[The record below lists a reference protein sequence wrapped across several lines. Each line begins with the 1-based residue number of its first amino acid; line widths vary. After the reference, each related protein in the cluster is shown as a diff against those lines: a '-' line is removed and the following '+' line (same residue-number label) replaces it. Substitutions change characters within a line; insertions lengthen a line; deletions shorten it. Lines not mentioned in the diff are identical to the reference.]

1 MERLY
6 LALLPLT
13 AVLLVIGRLTMGVFY
28 ALGFGPLLSWV
39 WSSFVAAN
47 TWWSKALIA
56 VGTLGGIAA
65 FAPVVWWAAKKIN
78 DELRT

>member
-13 AVLLVIGRLTMGVFY
+13 AVLLVIGRLTMGGLLRPWFRTI
-28 ALGFGPLLSWV
+28 AELGVELVRSA
-39 WSSFVAAN
+39 S

-65 FAPVVWWAAKKIN
+65 FAPVVW
-78 DELRT
+78 

>member
-1 MERLY
+1 
-6 LALLPLT
+6 
-13 AVLLVIGRLTMGVFY
+13 MGGFY

-39 WSSFVAAN
+39 WSSFVVAN

>member
-6 LALLPLT
+6 LALLLLT
-13 AVLLVIGRLTMGVFY
+13 AVLLVIDRLTVG
-28 ALGFGPLLSWV
+28 GSSTPLVSDHCRVGCGARSLRS
-39 WSSFVAAN
+39 

>member
-13 AVLLVIGRLTMGVFY
+13 AVLLVIGRLTMGGFY

-39 WSSFVAAN
+39 WSSFVVAN

-65 FAPVVWWAAKKIN
+65 FAPGVWWAAKKIN